1 MRGVAETAPGRLLR
15 LLFFWR
21 CEMPA
26 DPDERLLR
34 WMHFYNRER
43 PHAALGKA
51 TPNEAYGTGN
61 ELKKAA

>member
-1 MRGVAETAPGRLLR
+1 
-15 LLFFWR
+15 
-21 CEMPA
+21 MPA